1 MAGCKAHAFMIFLL
15 ALVSITHLAVISV
28 GKFLTITRSLSRDSY
43 FSKSTVLW
51 IVFGSWMYSLVF
63 SVPPLLGWSRYG
75 LEGTNESCSI
85 IWESK
90 VPSDK
95 AYFGIIFFT
104 CYVLPITLIA
114 FCYYKIHKVS
124 SHVVET
130 SLQINR
136 VAMTMSEAL
145 LKKHRKSAM
154 YFLII
159 IAVFLFSWSPYAIV
173 SFMTILGGSVD
184 AVATSACSVFAK
196 TSFLVNPMLYA
207 IVSRKFRRRM
217 IQAIPINRP
226 NRVVVPADAFHLTKN
241 AAASFSCRI
250 FKTKWLLMAFNNG
263 CNISLKDEYGMYYL
277 VLRDIPVAC
286 SVAKLNTR
294 LVASELAYYLGEN
307 IMQFVGLRMH
317 SPQVICY
324 QVFTYSLKNGTNE
337 TCSIIWDSTYPI
349 DITYFTAIFIAC

>member
-1 MAGCKAHAFMIFLL
+1 MDANSSWSTVFAVIKFVVCFFGIILNGLVILTICKNLRRSSPPSYLILSIAVSDLVSCSVAIPFSIAFYFQKQWPFGMAGCKAHAFMIFLL

-43 FSKSTVLW
+43 FSKSMVLW

-95 AYFGIIFFT
+95 AYFGIIFFA
-104 CYVLPITLIA
+104 CYLLPITLIA

-226 NRVVVPADAFHLTKN
+226 NRVVVPADAFHLT
-241 AAASFSCRI
+241 
-250 FKTKWLLMAFNNG
+250 
-263 CNISLKDEYGMYYL
+263 
-277 VLRDIPVAC
+277 
-286 SVAKLNTR
+286 SVA
-294 LVASELAYYLGEN
+294 LAL
-307 IMQFVGLRMH
+307 
-317 SPQVICY
+317 
-324 QVFTYSLKNGTNE
+324 
-337 TCSIIWDSTYPI
+337 
-349 DITYFTAIFIAC
+349 